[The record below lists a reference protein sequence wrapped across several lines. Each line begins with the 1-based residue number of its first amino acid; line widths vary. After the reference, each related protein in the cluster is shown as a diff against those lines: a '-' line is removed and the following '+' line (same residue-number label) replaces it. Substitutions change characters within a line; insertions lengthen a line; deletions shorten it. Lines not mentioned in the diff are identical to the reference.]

1 MGKKYASGCRLHH
14 HVLQNQ
20 AFHGFK
26 VVKNPKLRIDLLN
39 EIVHASIKML
49 GCKDCFLSEKVLK
62 VEYEVGEGCKIVVL
76 PVITTL

>member
-26 VVKNPKLRIDLLN
+26 VVKNPKLRITKYS
-39 EIVHASIKML
+39 AS
-49 GCKDCFLSEKVLK
+49 
-62 VEYEVGEGCKIVVL
+62 
-76 PVITTL
+76 